1 MLRER
6 IIDGIGRFGRRSCR
20 GFTLTEMLIVLVI
33 ISILA
38 AIAYP
43 SYLESAYKTRRKD
56 GLTTLLREAQA
67 MERCFSRFH
76 EYDNADANCTGRY
89 PLNSPEGYYVIDLQA
104 VADTTYVLEARPPAG
119 GAQIGDD
126 VNGTACDGGI
136 TLNQAG
142 QRAPAACW

>member
-6 IIDGIGRFGRRSCR
+6 IIDGIGGFGRRSCR

-43 SYLESAYKTRRKD
+43 SYRESAFKTRRKD
-56 GLTTLLREAQA
+56 GLTALLREAQA

-76 EYDNADANCTGRY
+76 EYDNADANCAGRY
-89 PLNSPEGYYVIDLQA
+89 PRASAEGHYQITFA
-104 VADTTYVLEARPPAG
+104 SNDTTVTLTATPPVG
-119 GAQIGDD
+119 GVQIGDS

-136 TLNQAG
+136 TINQAG